1 MKQVPNLR
9 TLVLIDI
16 GSHECHY
23 EHKKAIIEIIFKLKY
38 GGHACAHRFS
48 VKRLVLVASNLA
60 KI

>member
-23 EHKKAIIEIIFKLKY
+23 EHKKAIIEIICILSTLSLFLT
-38 GGHACAHRFS
+38 
-48 VKRLVLVASNLA
+48 LVFVSYNVEDEDMN
-60 KI
+60 